1 MSDTAT
7 AEEPLA
13 ALVDV
18 LLQVNALSDANVRD
32 ILVEETAAVLRRKF
46 TSRRTPDA
54 RDDLLSLIHSLDLL
68 SGGVVTFTRVVAG
81 HHPLPPA
88 LRAAK
93 LAGDIRGDLLLSG
106 PDRQDLCRIL
116 GVAGT
121 SPVFGALGEL
131 SAVPEL
137 QDFRIWQDWPAV
149 VMVMERQP
157 VPGGGVPPLLAF
169 VTRLARLL
177 DSNTGSALRRW
188 AANVAGGLGVTEV
201 EHDALRLGDRDDES
215 SGPRRR
221 PGGARPI
228 RGSLPLQNQNFTG
241 RAALLERLARTL
253 ASGSKAAVLPHAVH
267 GMGGVGKTQLVLE
280 YVYRHLE
287 DYDLVWW
294 VPADAASGVL
304 ASLEQ
309 LAGPL
314 GIRPGDN
321 AQQTARLVL
330 DALAA
335 GALKWLLVYD
345 NANDLDS
352 IDEYVPS
359 TGGDVVVTTRN
370 REWAAVGLSIEVD
383 VFERH
388 ESIDLLRQRTANSIS
403 TVDADRLAERLGD
416 LPLALEQA
424 AAWHLLTKMPVSQ
437 YIDLLEQHQKEL
449 LSEGKPAGY
458 PASVVAFVTLAIE
471 KLRSDAPATAQ
482 LLELFAF
489 LGGEPVPV
497 SLLRYGRDADVVQPL
512 RALLGDPIKIN
523 LAVRDLNQYG
533 LVKVDNAQRLQVHR
547 LVQGVLRDALDDQR
561 ADEIL
566 RSAQNL
572 LAQAN
577 PGDPDEKDGR
587 ADLDRQR
594 EIGPHLES
602 ADMIRAVRIE
612 ARSAVVDHVRYL
624 YNMGDYENSRRI
636 AEDAVRQW
644 ETSDE
649 HPKLGYNGE
658 LTLQARAHTAN
669 AMRALG
675 QSDPADEL
683 TNDTYDR
690 MKQYLGENAKSTIVL
705 GNQMGQALRIRGA
718 YAASLAFAVES
729 LDRHQAALDR
739 GEFLRAEPYVLRAQ
753 SNLAVAYRMVGDFAE
768 AANLDQA
775 TVNYWERSEQLAT
788 SFGALEAYM
797 NIARDYYGLGA
808 YKAGLA
814 VLDGWRGSLLDQRST
829 GHRLVLGSGRT
840 YGIMLRKDGQLRQA
854 AGVLSE
860 NLEQT
865 LQRFGANHEYTVAV
879 LCSYGNALRQLG
891 DTDGALEHITEA
903 VRRYKEYFGDDHPL
917 TLVALVNEAVARR
930 AAGDYATAMTL
941 DALAYERL
949 TDVLGGEH
957 PYTLCAGT
965 SLATDHSVR
974 EEHEEARALSAEML
988 QRSRSVSG
996 GPHEVRNNAEHPYL
1010 LARAINLAHDL
1021 RATGATDEAQTLL
1034 LDSLAGL
1041 RRALGDSHPEVM
1053 TAERGDRLEG
1063 DIEAPP
1069 T

>member
-1 MSDTAT
+1 VSETAT

-32 ILVEETAAVLRRKF
+32 TLIEETGVVLRRKF
-46 TSRRTPDA
+46 TTRRTPDA
-54 RDDLLSLIHSLDLL
+54 RDDLLSLVHSLDLL
-68 SGGVVTFTRVVAG
+68 SGGVVTFTRIVAD
-81 HHPLPPA
+81 HHPEPPA
-88 LRAAK
+88 LRAAA
-93 LAGDIRGDLLLSG
+93 LADELRGGLLLSA
-106 PDRQDLCRIL
+106 PDRHDLRRIL
-116 GVAGT
+116 DAAGT

-131 SAVPEL
+131 STVPEL
-137 QDFRIWQDWPAV
+137 QDFGIWQDWTAV
-149 VMVMERQP
+149 VRVMERQ
-157 VPGGGVPPLLAF
+157 VAPGGAVPPLLAF

-177 DSNTGSALRRW
+177 DSNMGSALRRW
-188 AANVAGGLGVTEV
+188 AANVAGGLGVTES
-201 EHDALRLGDRDDES
+201 EHDALRHGDRDEEP

-221 PGGARPI
+221 TGGARPI

-241 RAALLERLARTL
+241 RTALLERLARTL

-388 ESIDLLRQRTANSIS
+388 ESIDLLRQRTSNSIS

-471 KLRSDAPATAQ
+471 RLRADSPATAQ

-561 ADEIL
+561 AEDTL

-602 ADMIRAVRIE
+602 ADMIRARRIE

-624 YNMGDYENSRRI
+624 YNMGDYENSRRFGEEAI
-636 AEDAVRQW
+636 RYWQASEGD
-644 ETSDE
+644 
-649 HPKLGYNGE
+649 PKVGPNGE

-675 QSDPADEL
+675 QSEPADQL
-683 TNDTYDR
+683 TNETYEK
-690 MKQYLGENAKSTIVL
+690 MKQYLGENAKSTLVL

-718 YAASLAFAVES
+718 YAASLDFALES
-729 LDRHQAALDR
+729 LDRHQAALAR
-739 GEFLRAEPYVLRAQ
+739 EEFKRAEPYVLRAQ

-768 AANLDQA
+768 AAKLDQA
-775 TVNYWERSEQLAT
+775 TVNYWERTEQLAT

-829 GHRLVLGSGRT
+829 GHRLVLLSGRT

-854 AGVLSE
+854 VGVLSE

-865 LQRFGANHEYTVAV
+865 QQRFGPNHEYTVAV
-879 LCSYGNALRQLG
+879 LCSYGNALRQVG

-903 VRRYKEYFGDDHPL
+903 VRRYQEYFGEDHPL

-941 DALAYERL
+941 DTGAYARL
-949 TDVLGGEH
+949 TEVLGDEH

-965 SLATDHSVR
+965 SLATDHAVR
-974 EEHEEARALSAEML
+974 EEHDLARALSVEML
-988 QRSRSVSG
+988 QRSQTVSG
-996 GPHEVRNNAEHPYL
+996 GTHEVRNYAEHPYL
-1010 LARAINLAHDL
+1010 LARAINLAQDL
-1021 RATGATDEAQTLL
+1021 RATGDTDEAQSLL
-1034 LDSLAGL
+1034 LESLAGL
-1041 RRALGDSHPEVM
+1041 RRTLGDGHPEVVA
-1053 TAERGDRLEG
+1053 AERGDRLEG